1 MTHSRLPHAYT
12 TTSSVCGLAPRI
24 HHPRSSCAVA
34 FKSPS
39 HLLKLAVAHAIS
51 QSTLLVSYEVVAD
64 AMLDDPLTVSIPR
77 QLAEKGE
84 IKLKR
89 RVALRLTG
97 QLFKMRQNV
106 NLKSHILDVPELFWS
121 EASLQGLYDAV
132 REYMEI
138 DPRVKALNLKLDSV
152 ADLVRGLPLSSPLF
166 HPVDLTV
173 SDASR

>member
-1 MTHSRLPHAYT
+1 MVSPPGILT
-12 TTSSVCGLAPRI
+12 
-24 HHPRSSCAVA
+24 PRSSRTAA
-34 FKSPS
+34 LKSPS

-51 QSTLLVSYEVVAD
+51 QSTLLASYEVVAD
-64 AMLDDPLTVSIPR
+64 TMLEDPLTVSIPR

-106 NLKSHILDVPELFWS
+106 NLKSHVLDVPELFWS

-138 DPRVKALNLKLDSV
+138 DPRVKSLNLKLDSV
-152 ADLVRGLPLSSPLF
+152 ADLVCGLPLSSPLI
-166 HPVDLTV
+166 HP
-173 SDASR
+173 ACFGGSRCI